1 MIGCIYSSTPVS
13 EGSFTDYICR
23 VIREFFLR
31 FEKSLKIVPK
41 YINIVNNPNS
51 DWTDLTYRSIIVC
64 LLRLLHA
71 DNVPEISWDILDAGI
86 KELEKTAPD
95 DPKLWLCLATILH
108 GFIDED
114 KCTNADWTQ
123 HKPRLQIIVRLVAL
137 AMGSAI
143 VRERIEKDAGALK
156 KEEKSAQE
164 QIKLVKAEWEVN
176 KQEIGKARLTVQ
188 GEERERL
195 ERRLKGEMAF
205 MKSQVAL
212 VEARSWC
219 VLHPLN

>member
-1 MIGCIYSSTPVS
+1 M
-13 EGSFTDYICR
+13 CR

-41 YINIVNNPNS
+41 YINTVNNPNS

-64 LLRLLHA
+64 LLRLLHT
-71 DNVPEISWDILDAGI
+71 DNHPIISWDILDAGI
-86 KELEKTAPD
+86 KEIEKTAPD
-95 DPKLWLCLATILH
+95 DLKLWLCLTTTLH
-108 GFIDED
+108 GFFDEEVYVG
-114 KCTNADWTQ
+114 ADWTQ
-123 HKPRLQIIVRLVAL
+123 HKPRLQLIVRLIAL
-137 AMGSAI
+137 AMGSWI
-143 VRERIEKDAGALK
+143 VRDRIEGDAGLLK

-164 QIKLVKAEWEVN
+164 QIKGVKAEWEMN
-176 KQEIGKARLTVQ
+176 KQEIGKARLTAQ

-195 ERRLKGEMAF
+195 ERKLKGETAF

-219 VLHPLN
+219 VFRPAPKLIWSQC

>member
-1 MIGCIYSSTPVS
+1 MR
-13 EGSFTDYICR
+13 R

-71 DNVPEISWDILDAGI
+71 DNTPEISWEILDAGI
-86 KELEKTAPD
+86 QELEKTPPD
-95 DPKLWLCLATILH
+95 DPKLWLCLTTIMH

-114 KCTNADWTQ
+114 QYTNADWAQ
-123 HKPRLQIIVRLVAL
+123 HKPRSQLIVRLVAL
-137 AMGSAI
+137 ATGSGI
-143 VRERIEKDAGALK
+143 MRERVEKDAGLLK

-164 QIKLVKAEWEVN
+164 EIKSLKAEWEMN
-176 KQEIGKARLTVQ
+176 KQDIGKARLTAQ

-195 ERRLKGEMAF
+195 ERKLKGEMAF

-212 VEARSWC
+212 VEARSWY
-219 VLHPLN
+219 VILPSY

>member
-1 MIGCIYSSTPVS
+1 MRSS
-13 EGSFTDYICR
+13 FIDYMCR

-51 DWTDLTYRSIIVC
+51 DWTDLTYRSITVC

-71 DNVPEISWDILDAGI
+71 DNNPEIPWDTLDTGI
-86 KELEKTAPD
+86 KEIEKSAPD
-95 DPKLWLCLATILH
+95 DPKLWLCLTTTLH
-108 GFIDED
+108 GFIDEEVYVD
-114 KCTNADWTQ
+114 ADWTQ
-123 HKPRLQIIVRLVAL
+123 HKPRLQLIVRLVTL
-137 AMGSAI
+137 AVGSWT
-143 VRERIEKDAGALK
+143 VRERIDGDAGALK
-156 KEEKSAQE
+156 REEKSAQE
-164 QIKLVKAEWEVN
+164 QIRGVKAEWEIN
-176 KQEIGKARLTVQ
+176 KQEIGKARLTAQ

-195 ERRLKGEMAF
+195 EWKLKGEMAF

-219 VLHPLN
+219 VSHSKKLI

>member
-1 MIGCIYSSTPVS
+1 VR
-13 EGSFTDYICR
+13 R

-71 DNVPEISWDILDAGI
+71 DNTPEISWEILDAGI
-86 KELEKTAPD
+86 QELEKTPPD
-95 DPKLWLCLATILH
+95 DPKLWLCLTTIMH

-114 KCTNADWTQ
+114 QYTNADWAQ
-123 HKPRLQIIVRLVAL
+123 HKPRSQLIVRLVAL
-137 AMGSAI
+137 ATGSGI
-143 VRERIEKDAGALK
+143 MRERVEKDAGLLK

-164 QIKLVKAEWEVN
+164 EIKSLKAEWEMN
-176 KQEIGKARLTVQ
+176 KQDIGKARLTAQ

-195 ERRLKGEMAF
+195 ERKLKGEMAF

-212 VEARSWC
+212 VEARSWY
-219 VLHPLN
+219 VILPSY